1 MTSQQVLFILKLT
14 LKYSGVFMLDRFNY
28 FSSEVFTI
36 VKNWQKIASQVMKDF
51 GLTSSQLIYMLALYD
66 HDKLNSTELVKISG
80 KDKSDVSRNLNQ
92 MIKSGIVEKKSNNK
106 NNYGGSFYLT
116 DKGRLIGSK
125 ISEKTMEYM
134 ELANKNISREKKE
147 IFYEV
152 LDALSENIEKLTED
166 CN

>member
-1 MTSQQVLFILKLT
+1 
-14 LKYSGVFMLDRFNY
+14 MLDRFNY
-28 FSSEVFTI
+28 FSSEVFNI

-66 HDKLNSTELVKISG
+66 NDKLNSTELVKISG

-92 MIKSGIVEKKSNNK
+92 MIKSAIVEKKSNNK

-116 DKGRLIGSK
+116 EKGRRIGSK
-125 ISEKTMEYM
+125 ISKKTMEYM

-152 LDALSENIEKLTED
+152 LDALSENIEKLTEN

>member
-1 MTSQQVLFILKLT
+1 
-14 LKYSGVFMLDRFNY
+14 MLDRFNY
-28 FSSEVFTI
+28 FSSEVFNI

-51 GLTSSQLIYMLALYD
+51 GLTSSQLIYMLALYYN
-66 HDKLNSTELVKISG
+66 DKLNSTELVKISG

-92 MIKSGIVEKKSNNK
+92 MIKSAIVEKKSNNK

-116 DKGRLIGSK
+116 EKGRRIGSK
-125 ISEKTMEYM
+125 ISKKTMEYM

-152 LDALSENIEKLTED
+152 LDALSENIEKLTEN

>member
-1 MTSQQVLFILKLT
+1 
-14 LKYSGVFMLDRFNY
+14 MLDRFNY
-28 FSSEVFTI
+28 FSSEVFNI

-66 HDKLNSTELVKISG
+66 NDKLNSTELVKISG

-92 MIKSGIVEKKSNNK
+92 MIKSAIVEKKSNNK

-116 DKGRLIGSK
+116 EKGRRIGSK
-125 ISEKTMEYM
+125 ISKKIMEYM

-152 LDALSENIEKLTED
+152 LDALSENIEKLTEN

>member
-1 MTSQQVLFILKLT
+1 
-14 LKYSGVFMLDRFNY
+14 MLERFNY
-28 FSSEVFTI
+28 FSSEVFAI

-125 ISEKTMEYM
+125 ISKKTMEYM

-152 LDALSENIEKLTED
+152 LDALSENIEKLTEN

>member
-1 MTSQQVLFILKLT
+1 
-14 LKYSGVFMLDRFNY
+14 
-28 FSSEVFTI
+28 
-36 VKNWQKIASQVMKDF
+36 
-51 GLTSSQLIYMLALYD
+51 MLALYD
-66 HDKLNSTELVKISG
+66 NDKLNSTELVKISG

-92 MIKSGIVEKKSNNK
+92 MIKSAIVEKKSNNK

-116 DKGRLIGSK
+116 EKGRRIGSK
-125 ISEKTMEYM
+125 ISKKTMEYM

-152 LDALSENIEKLTED
+152 LDALSENIEKLTEN